1 MGSYPTIKKD
11 NMETSIKIDV
21 STDVRRVFEAQR
33 ANALAISLTTTDER
47 IAKLRKIQDYLVS
60 HQEEIKRVMYA
71 DFRKPA
77 VEVVLAEIFAITGE
91 IKFVC
96 KNLSSWMKPQK
107 VPTSMAN
114 VGTSSHIKHEPKG
127 NILIIAPWNYPL
139 SLCIKPLVSAIAAGN
154 VAMVKPSEM
163 TPNTSAFVKKML
175 NELFE
180 YSEVAVFEGDAPVA
194 TALLALPFNHIFYT
208 GNPAVGKIVMK
219 AAAEHLASVTLELG
233 GKSPCIID
241 ETADAKKIAGMLTW
255 GKWLNNGQTCIAP
268 DYLYVHESKKDDVVR
283 ELQGAITRMYNADGR
298 GVEHSDSYARMV
310 NNRHFER
317 VKNYIDDA
325 VQKGAKIE
333 IGGKTISNQN
343 FIEPTVLTGV
353 NDDMAVMKDE
363 IFGPVLPIIS
373 YHNRE
378 EVIRYINAGQK
389 PLALYIMSNDTEN
402 TQYFMD
408 RTSAGDSVINDLLLQ
423 FGNSELPFG
432 GVNNSGIGK
441 TNGFFG
447 FQEFSNLRG
456 VMKRNFGTMKFVYP
470 PYTDKV
476 QKLVN
481 FFVKYL

>member
-1 MGSYPTIKKD
+1 
-11 NMETSIKIDV
+11 MEIATKIDIGA
-21 STDVRRVFEAQR
+21 DLMRVFKAQK
-33 ANALAISLTTTDER
+33 ANSLAISLTTADER
-47 IAKLRKIQDYLVS
+47 IAKLRKIQEYLVL
-60 HQEEIKRVMYA
+60 HQAEIKAVMYA
-71 DFRKPA
+71 DFKKPA
-77 VEVVLAEIFAITGE
+77 VEVVLAEIFALTAE

-96 KNLSSWMKPQK
+96 KNLNSWMKPQK
-107 VPTSMAN
+107 VPTGLAN
-114 VGTSSHIKHEPKG
+114 VGTSSYIKHEPKG

-163 TPNTSAFVKKML
+163 TPNTSGFVKKML
-175 NELFE
+175 NDLFDF
-180 YSEVAVFEGDAPVA
+180 SEVAVFEGDSAMA

-208 GNPAVGKIVMK
+208 GNPTVGKIVMK

-268 DYLYVHESKKDDVVR
+268 DYLYVHESKKDDVIR
-283 ELQGAITRMYNADGR
+283 ELGGAIVRMYNADGR

-317 VKNYIDDA
+317 VKSYIDDA
-325 VQKGAKIE
+325 VLKGAKVE
-333 IGGKTISNQN
+333 IGGRSISDQN

-353 NDDMAVMKDE
+353 DDAMKVMQDE

-373 YHNRE
+373 YRNRE
-378 EVIRYINAGQK
+378 EVIQYINAREK
-389 PLALYIMSNDTEN
+389 PLALYVMSNNAEN

-408 RTSAGDSVINDLLLQ
+408 RTSAGDSIINDLLLQ

-456 VMKRNFGTMKFVYP
+456 MMKRNFGTMSFVYP
-470 PYTDKV
+470 PYTPKV
-476 QKLVN
+476 QKLVD